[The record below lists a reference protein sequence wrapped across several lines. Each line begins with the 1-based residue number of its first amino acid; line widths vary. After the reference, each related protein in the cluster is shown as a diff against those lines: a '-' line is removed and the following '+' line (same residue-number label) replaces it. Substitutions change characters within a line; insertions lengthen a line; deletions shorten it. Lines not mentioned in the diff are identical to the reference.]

1 MKKFFLMVMLAVSYC
16 AYSQEIKD
24 EKDLKSFMDS
34 LTPEQKDSIEVFKTL
49 VQESMEESLKSQ
61 QVHSIGGIP
70 FGISRDDALSRLKNK
85 YGEPEYNPKS
95 TVLTFKHIKYAGR
108 DFSSVHFLF
117 ESDGIKSYLNACIF
131 VKDAKTKSEA
141 NKLIEAL
148 KNDLEKKYNV
158 SSAEGE
164 NGFMTYGGGI
174 SPVWDGKISTFKD
187 EYFTAWHT
195 DVIEY
200 ESNLSDVFGI
210 KYGVRLIYGPYR
222 YINEEF

>member
-16 AYSQEIKD
+16 VYSQEIKD

-49 VQESMEESLKSQ
+49 FQESMEESLKSQ
-61 QVHSIGGIP
+61 QLHSIGGIS
-70 FGISRDDALSRLKNK
+70 FGISRDDALPRLKNK

-141 NKLIEAL
+141 NNLIKAL
-148 KNDLEKKYNV
+148 KNDLEKNTMLVARKERMD
-158 SSAEGE
+158 S
-164 NGFMTYGGGI
+164 
-174 SPVWDGKISTFKD
+174 
-187 EYFTAWHT
+187 
-195 DVIEY
+195 
-200 ESNLSDVFGI
+200 
-210 KYGVRLIYGPYR
+210 
-222 YINEEF
+222 